1 MDLRRIL
8 FFLQNHFSAICYPL
22 QGVLAAFE
30 YLLYDFWWSLRGFK
44 KPSVEDAAL
53 VASNVT
59 FMFKSFERQKQA
71 KELYKSIRKY
81 YPEAM
86 IVIADDSQKPLTL
99 EDDNLKIIQMPFNS
113 GLSKGLNQALAEIQT
128 PFLMRIDDD
137 ELLTRRSDIAGELR
151 FLLAHQDVD
160 LIGIPCVDALKF
172 RSLKK
177 TIQPYF
183 KFTMREAPLPLKI
196 AIGTRLDQ
204 DHVILGKVPNIFLA
218 RTESVRKVGWDDNIR
233 MIDHHDFFFRAA
245 GVLVSAL
252 STKSVV
258 FHNHNFFSPKYNRYR
273 SDWKGDASYIW
284 RTRYSR

>member
-1 MDLRRIL
+1 M
-8 FFLQNHFSAICYPL
+8 
-22 QGVLAAFE
+22 LAAFE

-44 KPSVEDAAL
+44 NPSVEDAGL

-71 KELYKSIRKY
+71 KELYRSIRKF
-81 YPEAM
+81 YPKAM
-86 IVIADDSQKPLTL
+86 IVIADDSQKPLTI
-99 EDDNLKIIQMPFNS
+99 EDDNLTIIQMPFNS

-151 FLLAHQDVD
+151 FLLAHHEVD
-160 LIGIPCVDALKF
+160 LIGIPCIDALKF

-177 TIQPYF
+177 GIQPYF
-183 KFTMREAPLPLKI
+183 KFTMKEAPLPLKI
-196 AIGTRLDQ
+196 AIGTKLDQ

-258 FHNHNFFSPKYNRYR
+258 FHNHNFFSPMYNRYR
-273 SDWKGDASYIW
+273 SDWKGDAAYIR
-284 RTRYSR
+284 RTRYGR